1 MSGHATDT
9 ATRALPTALSRAS
22 YLFALARFALSN
34 NALLPAC
41 LLLSLVSVV
50 VEIIAMGALFPLA
63 DLATGQSS
71 GVPRTV
77 LTGQWVPSLLVY
89 FGSSVNIAT
98 VAVVFLATMAV
109 RLASLFV
116 TQTLVMYV
124 GKQLSAQLA
133 STALGNVVQ
142 HVPMAT
148 IETRSVGTYI
158 SLTGD
163 ECIRA
168 GNVVIAVCQFFGT
181 GTLGLLYFCAI
192 LVFSPGAAA
201 LVAAFLFINAVL
213 LADSFRKSHRLGSEQ
228 VAEGKVTGSILV
240 DTINGL
246 RTIRSMA
253 AERYVISQYQ
263 AGMARYASIS
273 FSLDV
278 IAILSKMAP
287 AMILIVGAAGG
298 LALIG
303 DVDQASAAFAFALM
317 LYLLRFFP
325 IVGQTLTL
333 ALRILGDATA
343 GQNVV
348 AATSAVA
355 DESGREWI
363 EGRVEEICLDGV
375 HFDHVAGQAVLRGLD
390 LRLVKGRTY
399 ALVGPSGTGKSTVL
413 DLILGFR
420 TPDSGSVRVN
430 GTEVRD
436 LRRSSLTS
444 KVVLVGQQT
453 MIFNDSLR
461 NNVTL
466 GLPIRNDA
474 LERACALAGLGPL
487 VASLPQGMDSLLA
500 YQGSNL
506 SGGQKQRIGLA
517 RALLRDPD
525 VLLLD
530 ESTNALDRDA
540 RLAVLGGIVSTY
552 RDRILVLVT
561 HDLEVTA
568 LADEVIELESANNAT
583 PMAATTS

>member
-1 MSGHATDT
+1 MNGQTTDT
-9 ATRALPTALSRAS
+9 ATQALPTTLRRAS
-22 YLFALARFALSN
+22 YLLALARFALSH

-71 GVPRTV
+71 GVPRSV
-77 LTGQWVPSLLVY
+77 LTGQWVHTLLVSV
-89 FGSSVNIAT
+89 GSSVNLAT
-98 VAVVFLATMAV
+98 VAVVFLAAMAV

-133 STALGNVVQ
+133 SEALGNVVQ

-148 IETRSVGTYI
+148 IEARSVGTYI

-181 GTLGLLYFCAI
+181 GTLGFLYFYAI

-201 LVAAFLFINAVL
+201 LVAAFLVINGVL

-253 AERYVISQYQ
+253 AERYVIRQYQ

-273 FSLDV
+273 FNLDV

-287 AMILIVGAAGG
+287 AMILIVGAAAG
-298 LALIG
+298 LALMG

-325 IVGQTLTL
+325 IIGQTLTL

-348 AATSAVA
+348 AATSAVT
-355 DESGREWI
+355 DESGREVIAGRI
-363 EGRVEEICLDGV
+363 EEVRLDGV
-375 HFDHVAGQAVLRGLD
+375 HFDHVAGQSVLRDLD

-399 ALVGPSGTGKSTVL
+399 ALVGPSGVGKSTVL

-420 TPDSGSVRVN
+420 TPDAGSVRIN
-430 GTEVRD
+430 GHDVRT
-436 LRRSSLTS
+436 LRRASLTS

-453 MIFNDSLR
+453 MIFNDTLL
-461 NNVTL
+461 NNLTL
-466 GLPIRNDA
+466 GLPVA
-474 LERACALAGLGPL
+474 EETLERACSMAGLGPL
-487 VASLPQGMDSLLA
+487 IASMPSGMDTLLA

-517 RALLRDPD
+517 RALVRDPD

-540 RLAVLGGIVSTY
+540 RLAVLHGIHAKY
-552 RDRILVLVT
+552 RDRIVVFVT
-561 HDLEVTA
+561 HDLEVTE
-568 LADEVIELESANNAT
+568 LADTVVELAALNSAPPRPAT
-583 PMAATTS
+583 AS